1 MRGCRLR
8 LCTAKFRRRCA
19 IRSSCAGTRV
29 NSFGRG
35 AKPNGPSRIVVRR
48 VKDGLKS
55 GLSTEIAEIS
65 ATKPEELGKALD
77 AAWIEYMKQRPLTAR
92 GYLDNPHGKWMR
104 SVGDQ
109 MVSEER
115 ELRSRAVAGTLL
127 APGRKP
133 GERPPYL

>member
-1 MRGCRLR
+1 M
-8 LCTAKFRRRCA
+8 
-19 IRSSCAGTRV
+19 
-29 NSFGRG
+29 
-35 AKPNGPSRIVVRR
+35 
-48 VKDGLKS
+48 
-55 GLSTEIAEIS
+55 EIAEIS
-65 ATKPEELGKALD
+65 ATRAEELGQALD

-133 GERPPYL
+133 GERPPYM

>member
-1 MRGCRLR
+1 
-8 LCTAKFRRRCA
+8 
-19 IRSSCAGTRV
+19 
-29 NSFGRG
+29 
-35 AKPNGPSRIVVRR
+35 
-48 VKDGLKS
+48 
-55 GLSTEIAEIS
+55 
-65 ATKPEELGKALD
+65 
-77 AAWIEYMKQRPLTAR
+77 
-92 GYLDNPHGKWMR
+92 MR